1 MQEKTVFKLSNPINV
16 QYKLD
21 GKNDFM
27 DIEEIHLQAPSP
39 KEKDIT
45 RGLKKKFIEAM
56 FSMTSSI
63 SRDEAQ
69 QKATTDEAGELDE
82 KGIKAV
88 LFAAKGFDV
97 VDFFNRFSVLLE
109 RVAFKDE
116 EMQQKMIRIEFDKLD
131 DNDFEDLVASYIQ
144 VFFIVSWMKTI
155 S

>member
-1 MQEKTVFKLSNPINV
+1 MQEKTTFKLSEPIKV

-27 DIEEIHLQAPSP
+27 DIEEIYLQAPSF

-56 FSMTSSI
+56 FAMTTSI
-63 SRDEAQ
+63 SQQDAQTKASNDE
-69 QKATTDEAGELDE
+69 EGELDE

-88 LFAAKGFDV
+88 LYAAKGFDV
-97 VDFFNRFSVLLE
+97 VDFFNRFAVLLE

-116 EMQQKMIRIEFDKLD
+116 EMEQKMIRIEFDKIN
-131 DNDFEDLVASYIQ
+131 DNDFENLVAKYIR

>member
-1 MQEKTVFKLSNPINV
+1 MQEKTTFKFSQPIKV

-27 DIEEIHLQAPSP
+27 DIEEIYLQAPSF

-56 FSMTSSI
+56 FTMTTSI
-63 SRDEAQ
+63 PQQDAQ
-69 QKATTDEAGELDE
+69 ARTSTDEAGELDE

-88 LFAAKGFDV
+88 LYAAKGFDV
-97 VDFFNRFSVLLE
+97 VDFFNRFAVLLE

-116 EMQQKMIRIEFDKLD
+116 EMQQKMIRIEFDKID
-131 DNDFEDLVASYIQ
+131 DNDFEDLVAKYIQ